1 MKKNVI
7 LAILGIVFLVFPLV
21 IKSDYYQHLI
31 IIALMWVVIGSSW
44 NLLAGYTG
52 QVSFGHAIFFGI
64 GAYTAGI
71 LFSKFG
77 ISPWWGMLAGGIA
90 SMLIGLFVGWVC
102 FRLRGPY
109 FALATLAGGE
119 IFRLIATNW
128 ESLTEG
134 MVGILIIPSFESK
147 LPYYY
152 IALLLAAGCI
162 FAIHVIMQSKWGYYF
177 VSIRENQDAAESLG
191 INTTLYKN
199 VSLLVSSLFTG
210 MAGAFYMNYM
220 GFIDPQVVFSLHYI
234 SIMAILVGIVG
245 GVATIMGP
253 GVGAFV
259 MVGVQE
265 TFRSAFFG
273 MAPQWISEAHA
284 LVFGLLVI
292 FVIMFLANG
301 IVGDWGKIKRNV
313 FRIKASS

>member
-1 MKKNVI
+1 MKNNVI

-21 IKSDYYQHLI
+21 VKSDYYQHLV

-52 QVSFGHAIFFGI
+52 QVSFGHAIFFGV

-71 LFSKFG
+71 LFSKLG
-77 ISPWWGMLAGGIA
+77 ISPWWGMLAGGIS

-162 FAIHVIMQSKWGYYF
+162 FAIHIIMQPSGDIILFPFAK
-177 VSIRENQDAAESLG
+177 IRMRLNHWESTPRFTKMYHCWSVRCLPAWPA
-191 INTTLYKN
+191 
-199 VSLLVSSLFTG
+199 LFT
-210 MAGAFYMNYM
+210 
-220 GFIDPQVVFSLHYI
+220 
-234 SIMAILVGIVG
+234 
-245 GVATIMGP
+245 
-253 GVGAFV
+253 
-259 MVGVQE
+259 
-265 TFRSAFFG
+265 
-273 MAPQWISEAHA
+273 
-284 LVFGLLVI
+284 
-292 FVIMFLANG
+292 
-301 IVGDWGKIKRNV
+301 
-313 FRIKASS
+313 